1 MLDFNFS
8 YLTIEILTAILGIG
22 LLILGLLVPKEHRKG
37 FGYLTSAGLI
47 GILVGT
53 FYMFGINESTN
64 KGMFIADDFSVFF
77 KQLFLV
83 AAILVTL
90 AANDYV
96 EKLEEGK
103 SEFFAL
109 IVFATLGMM
118 VIASAG
124 DLITM
129 FVGIE
134 LMTISFYCL
143 VGLKKRDSKVAEAG
157 IKYLLLGGV
166 SSAVILYGLTL
177 VYGTTGTTVITE
189 IANRVAQGSLAPA
202 LLLGIIFLIAGFGF
216 KISLVPFHMW
226 SPDVYEGAPT
236 PVTSFLATGSKAAAF
251 VAFIRI
257 FLDGMPSLQDNWL
270 ALFIGLAMLSIIIG
284 NLVAIPQTNLK
295 RMLAFS
301 GVAQAGYLMTGM
313 VAGNAAG
320 VAGIGFYL
328 FIYAVGTVGAFA
340 VATAFY
346 NATGTDDIK
355 DMSGLAQ
362 RNPLMAASLLVAMLS
377 MAGIP
382 PLAGFA
388 GKLFLFAAV
397 VEKGYLWVALVGLV
411 MSMMS
416 VYYYLNVAKAMYMND
431 PVDDTPITLSGSMK
445 LVLLSSVVVTLIL
458 GVWPTPLSD
467 LALAAAQVLGL

>member
-1 MLDFNFS
+1 MDFNFS
-8 YLTIEILTAILGIG
+8 YLSIEILTALLGIG
-22 LLILGLLVPKEHRKG
+22 LLILGLIVPKEHRKG
-37 FGYLTSAGLI
+37 FGFLTAAGLI
-47 GILVGT
+47 GILVST
-53 FYMFGINESTN
+53 FYMLGINSTTN
-64 KGMFIADDFSVFF
+64 KGMFISDDFSVFY

-90 AANDYV
+90 ASNEYV
-96 EKLEEGK
+96 EKFEEGR

-143 VGLKKRDSKVAEAG
+143 VGLKKKDSKAAEAG
-157 IKYLLLGGV
+157 LKYLLLGGV
-166 SSAVILYGLTL
+166 SSAVLLYGLTL
-177 VYGTTGTTVITE
+177 VYGIAGTTVITE
-189 IANRVAQGSLAPA
+189 IANRVALGPMEPA
-202 LLLGIIFLIAGFGF
+202 LLLGIIFLIAGIGF

-236 PVTSFLATGSKAAAF
+236 PVVAFLASGSKAAAF

-257 FLDGMPSLQDNWL
+257 FLDGMPSLQDSWL
-270 ALFIGLAMLSIIIG
+270 ALFIGLTILSILIG

-313 VAGNAAG
+313 IAGNAAG

-328 FIYAVGTVGAFA
+328 FIYAIGTVGAFA
-340 VATAFY
+340 VVIAFY

-355 DMSGLAQ
+355 DMAGLAQ
-362 RNPLMAASLLVAMLS
+362 RNPLMAASLLIAMLS

-388 GKLFLFAAV
+388 GKLFLFTAI
-397 VEKGYLWVALVGLV
+397 VEKGYLWVALIGLV
-411 MSMMS
+411 MSMVS

-431 PVDDTPITLSGSMK
+431 PTDDAPITISGSMK
-445 LVLLSSVVVTLIL
+445 FVLLVSMVATIFL
-458 GVWPTPLSD
+458 GIYPTPLFDMAS
-467 LALAAAQVLGL
+467 AAAQVLGL